1 MIVVD
6 ANVMVMA
13 LSSPS
18 TQGDAARAVMLGD
31 DDWIAPAHMPL
42 EVLRTVRK
50 AFLGDRLST
59 KDADAAFGALTAI
72 QIEYV
77 GTDLA
82 LLQAVWAMRTTSRST
97 TPPASPSRPHTT
109 PRSSPSTPVSPRQ
122 PNKQHPTSVSSCSD
136 RTTLELNRSD
146 WRRISASPAD

>member
-18 TQGDAARAVMLGD
+18 TQGDAARAAMLAD

-42 EVLRTVRK
+42 EVLRTLRK
-50 AFLGDRLST
+50 AVLGDRLT
-59 KDADAAFGALTAI
+59 AKDADAAFGALTAM

-77 GTDLA
+77 GTDTA
-82 LLQAVWAMRTTSRST
+82 LLQSVWSMRHNVSVYDAAYLAIAAVHDAPLVTFDARL
-97 TPPASPSRPHTT
+97 AKAAEQVAPSVH
-109 PRSSPSTPVSPRQ
+109 V
-122 PNKQHPTSVSSCSD
+122 
-136 RTTLELNRSD
+136 TLL
-146 WRRISASPAD
+146 